1 MKSWLGRAF
10 RSLRDERSG
19 ASLVLFAVILLPLV
33 GIVGLATDVTRGYLV
48 KSKLGDALDAA
59 ALAGA
64 HEVLSD
70 TNFESDIEM
79 FFAANFPSGF
89 MDAQVVLAP
98 PDVDG
103 ENEIIS
109 LSASALVPTTFLHL
123 LGIDSFTVS
132 SDTEVTRRT
141 KSMDIVL
148 SIDMSGSMGWD
159 DGTGNTRISAARAAA
174 TSLVNNL
181 FGADLTKELLHIG
194 LVPWSAKVNV
204 TLDGTSF
211 DNTLTTTE
219 AVSTFVNPITGASQS
234 LVYLP
239 NNSPVPFL
247 APPPEN
253 WQGCAYA
260 RFIDDEAAGNDA
272 DDLAGPVTV
281 GTTDWLAWEHVGDEG
296 EPAPDGTCD
305 DCRACLPHGITAL
318 TNVKTPLLNAIGD
331 LTSPHGTT
339 NIAQGLAWAWRVL
352 SPGDPF
358 DDADPTPEGQHE
370 RIIVLLTDGQ
380 HWGSEGDGYKAA
392 FGTGTDAG
400 PDGMDD
406 RLRAIA
412 DNIKAEGIKIYAIQF
427 FHDSGPLQDLMHD
440 VATEP
445 ASPYYHFAPDGNALA
460 TVFQEVANH
469 LSELRLSK

>member
-1 MKSWLGRAF
+1 MTSWLERAL
-10 RSLRDERSG
+10 RRLRDERSG

-64 HEVLSD
+64 HEVLSG
-70 TNFESDIEM
+70 TNFQSDIEM
-79 FFAANFPSGF
+79 FFAANFPSNF
-89 MDAQVVLAP
+89 MDAEVVLAP
-98 PDVDG
+98 PDVDADK
-103 ENEIIS
+103 EVIA

-141 KSMDIVL
+141 KSMDVVL

-159 DGTGNTRISAARAAA
+159 DGTGSSRISAARAAA
-174 TSLVNNL
+174 TSLINNL
-181 FGADLTKELLHIG
+181 FGDDLTKELLKIG
-194 LVPWSAKVNV
+194 VVPWSAKVNV
-204 TLDGTSF
+204 TLDGTVF
-211 DNTLTTTE
+211 DDTLTTTE
-219 AVSTFVNPITGASQS
+219 VVSSFVNPITGASQS
-234 LVYLP
+234 VVYRP
-239 NNSPVPFL
+239 DNSPVPFL
-247 APPPEN
+247 APPPAN
-253 WQGCAYA
+253 WQGCVYA
-260 RFIDDEAAGNDA
+260 RYLDDASTDNDA
-272 DDLAGPVTV
+272 DALLGPVTT
-281 GTTDWLAWEHVGDEG
+281 GGTDWMAWEHVGEEG
-296 EPAPDGTCD
+296 EPSPDGTCD

-318 TNVKTPLLNAIGD
+318 TASKTPLVDAIAA

-352 SPGDPF
+352 SPGEPF
-358 DDADPTPEGQHE
+358 DDADPDPEGQHE

-412 DNIKAEGIKIYAIQF
+412 DNVKADGIKIYTIQF
-427 FHDSGPLQDLMHD
+427 YHDSGPLQDLMHD

-445 ASPYYHFAPDGNALA
+445 NAPYYHFAPDGNALA